1 VPEAIHYK
9 RFLGDAIITFSDQLL
24 NNFIDKEGR
33 DLSPVIRGRIYQLKD
48 VMSIVEEID
57 TFDKMKIELLS
68 LENEG
73 YKATPD
79 EGILAQ
85 VQ

>member
-1 VPEAIHYK
+1 MPEAIHYK
-9 RFLGDAIITFSDQLL
+9 RFLGDALITFSDQLI
-24 NNFIDKEGR
+24 NNFLDNKDR
-33 DLSPVIRGRIYQLKD
+33 DLSSVIRGRIYQLKD
-48 VMSIVEEID
+48 IMTIVEEID

-73 YKATPD
+73 YRATAD
-79 EGILAQ
+79 EGIP